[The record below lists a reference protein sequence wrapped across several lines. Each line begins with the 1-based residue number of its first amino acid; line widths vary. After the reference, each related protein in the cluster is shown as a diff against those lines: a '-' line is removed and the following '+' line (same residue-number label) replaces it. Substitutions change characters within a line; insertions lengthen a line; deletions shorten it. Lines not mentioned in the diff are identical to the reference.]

1 MLPTKEDKSVES
13 FDVRV
18 VEETGSTNDDMK
30 THARSSRVS
39 RPLVLEAKHQT
50 MGRGTRGRGWKSPE
64 GCLAFSLL
72 LPFSMIRVPVSLVA
86 IAVGM
91 GVCSALRDAG
101 RFACIKWPNDVWF
114 EGGKCGGILCESV
127 KDADGRSVLIAGVGL
142 NRDGAAE
149 RTTNGWPIS
158 GLGDVLACSDH
169 AAPNP
174 MLGPLVTG
182 VLGIL
187 TRDRADVAAAWPFYD
202 AFAGRTIR
210 LEDDGGAWKG
220 LNMGIDSLGRL
231 QLKTNEGVKAF
242 FSGTFFNDDAAY

>member
-114 EGGKCGGILCESV
+114 ERHSRRVGE
-127 KDADGRSVLIAGVGL
+127 GR
-142 NRDGAAE
+142 RREE
-149 RTTNGWPIS
+149 RP
-158 GLGDVLACSDH
+158 DRRR
-169 AAPNP
+169 
-174 MLGPLVTG
+174 GPQ
-182 VLGIL
+182 
-187 TRDRADVAAAWPFYD
+187 P
-202 AFAGRTIR
+202 
-210 LEDDGGAWKG
+210 
-220 LNMGIDSLGRL
+220 
-231 QLKTNEGVKAF
+231 
-242 FSGTFFNDDAAY
+242 

>member
-1 MLPTKEDKSVES
+1 
-13 FDVRV
+13 
-18 VEETGSTNDDMK
+18 
-30 THARSSRVS
+30 
-39 RPLVLEAKHQT
+39 
-50 MGRGTRGRGWKSPE
+50 
-64 GCLAFSLL
+64 
-72 LPFSMIRVPVSLVA
+72 MIRVPVSLVA

-182 VLGIL
+182 ILGIL
-187 TRDRADVAAAWPFYD
+187 TRDRADVTAAWPFYD
-202 AFAGRTIR
+202 AFTGRTIR

>member
-1 MLPTKEDKSVES
+1 M
-13 FDVRV
+13 
-18 VEETGSTNDDMK
+18 
-30 THARSSRVS
+30 
-39 RPLVLEAKHQT
+39 
-50 MGRGTRGRGWKSPE
+50 
-64 GCLAFSLL
+64 
-72 LPFSMIRVPVSLVA
+72 
-86 IAVGM
+86 
-91 GVCSALRDAG
+91 
-101 RFACIKWPNDVWF
+101 
-114 EGGKCGGILCESV
+114 
-127 KDADGRSVLIAGVGL
+127 GL

-182 VLGIL
+182 ILGIL

-242 FSGTFFNDDAAY
+242 FSGTFFNDAAAY

>member
-1 MLPTKEDKSVES
+1 MLSTKEDKSVES

-30 THARSSRVS
+30 MHARSSRVS

-169 AAPNP
+169 VAPNP
-174 MLGPLVTG
+174 ATGRMWRPPGPSTTPLPEERSVSRTTVG
-182 VLGIL
+182 RGKDLIWAL
-187 TRDRADVAAAWPFYD
+187 TVSAVC
-202 AFAGRTIR
+202 G
-210 LEDDGGAWKG
+210 
-220 LNMGIDSLGRL
+220 
-231 QLKTNEGVKAF
+231 
-242 FSGTFFNDDAAY
+242 

>member
-1 MLPTKEDKSVES
+1 
-13 FDVRV
+13 
-18 VEETGSTNDDMK
+18 
-30 THARSSRVS
+30 
-39 RPLVLEAKHQT
+39 
-50 MGRGTRGRGWKSPE
+50 
-64 GCLAFSLL
+64 
-72 LPFSMIRVPVSLVA
+72 MIRVPVSLVA

-182 VLGIL
+182 ILGIL
-187 TRDRADVAAAWPFYD
+187 TRDRADVAAAGPSTTPLPEERSVSRTTV
-202 AFAGRTIR
+202 GRGKDLIWALTVS
-210 LEDDGGAWKG
+210 AVC
-220 LNMGIDSLGRL
+220 S
-231 QLKTNEGVKAF
+231 
-242 FSGTFFNDDAAY
+242 

>member
-158 GLGDVLACSDH
+158 GLGDVLACSD
-169 AAPNP
+169 ARASCDGNP
-174 MLGPLVTG
+174 RHSDP
-182 VLGIL
+182 
-187 TRDRADVAAAWPFYD
+187 RQ
-202 AFAGRTIR
+202 
-210 LEDDGGAWKG
+210 GGCG
-220 LNMGIDSLGRL
+220 GRL
-231 QLKTNEGVKAF
+231 ALLRRLCRKNDPSRGRRWGVER
-242 FSGTFFNDDAAY
+242 T

>member
-182 VLGIL
+182 ILGIL
-187 TRDRADVAAAWPFYD
+187 TRD
-202 AFAGRTIR
+202 
-210 LEDDGGAWKG
+210 
-220 LNMGIDSLGRL
+220 SHC
-231 QLKTNEGVKAF
+231 
-242 FSGTFFNDDAAY
+242 SG

>member
-101 RFACIKWPNDVWF
+101 RFACIKWPNDVVLV
-114 EGGKCGGILCESV
+114 GG
-127 KDADGRSVLIAGVGL
+127 DFGVGGSAC
-142 NRDGAAE
+142 GAAPE
-149 RTTNGWPIS
+149 LAGHAPCFANAAEARVRGVSRAVPHDENSPVGCSPKQDCLSTEYASRPQMSQVRLPLRSFRAPRRRS
-158 GLGDVLACSDH
+158 GARSS
-169 AAPNP
+169 
-174 MLGPLVTG
+174 
-182 VLGIL
+182 
-187 TRDRADVAAAWPFYD
+187 R
-202 AFAGRTIR
+202 
-210 LEDDGGAWKG
+210 
-220 LNMGIDSLGRL
+220 
-231 QLKTNEGVKAF
+231 
-242 FSGTFFNDDAAY
+242 

>member
-101 RFACIKWPNDVWF
+101 RFACIKWPNDV
-114 EGGKCGGILCESV
+114 
-127 KDADGRSVLIAGVGL
+127 
-142 NRDGAAE
+142 
-149 RTTNGWPIS
+149 
-158 GLGDVLACSDH
+158 
-169 AAPNP
+169 
-174 MLGPLVTG
+174 
-182 VLGIL
+182 
-187 TRDRADVAAAWPFYD
+187 
-202 AFAGRTIR
+202 
-210 LEDDGGAWKG
+210 
-220 LNMGIDSLGRL
+220 
-231 QLKTNEGVKAF
+231 
-242 FSGTFFNDDAAY
+242 

>member
-39 RPLVLEAKHQT
+39 RPLVLEAKHQP

-127 KDADGRSVLIAGVGL
+127 KDADGRSVLIAGV
-142 NRDGAAE
+142 
-149 RTTNGWPIS
+149 
-158 GLGDVLACSDH
+158 VLACSDH

-182 VLGIL
+182 ILGIL